1 MIDRTKW
8 RYNTYDEAKDSYVWA
23 VKQRWYV
30 LLPEGGRARYRD
42 VSAHE
47 DWVRETF
54 PSRNDT
60 TAVRPDECARTNGR
74 EVQYTDPIL
83 LQPQTGQWNH
93 TAKYFGS
100 ERDQD
105 KLTKYLLEN
114 GALPPTKKRS
124 SREIDD
130 CDDDNE
136 SEIVVRRRSTRSA
149 RKSKIKKTFCISS
162 GPSSPSSSSYAT
174 LPSSST
180 PSSST
185 DSSSTFTASPL
196 LNATLLR
203 FLGNG
208 KAKESP
214 SNRQRR
220 KRLRAIK
227 GALEQ
232 ATCGGIMI
240 DCTEEL
246 GEIVSDILKDYG
258 YAHFATFFRRLF
270 ISPFFD
276 FFILFSF
283 FFFFAFSRLWLRASP
298 CFPYRSNLY
307 QRKYC
312 LMERTA
318 PW

>member
-8 RYNTYDEAKDSYVWA
+8 RYNIYDEAKDSYVWS

-42 VSAHE
+42 VSAQE

-74 EVQYTDPIL
+74 EVQYTGPIL

-93 TAKYFGS
+93 TVKYFGS

-130 CDDDNE
+130 GDDDNE

-149 RKSKIKKTFCISS
+149 GKSV
-162 GPSSPSSSSYAT
+162 SSYSHA
-174 LPSSST
+174 L
-180 PSSST
+180 
-185 DSSSTFTASPL
+185 L
-196 LNATLLR
+196 LNPHVPTLTL
-203 FLGNG
+203 
-208 KAKESP
+208 S
-214 SNRQRR
+214 
-220 KRLRAIK
+220 
-227 GALEQ
+227 
-232 ATCGGIMI
+232 C
-240 DCTEEL
+240 
-246 GEIVSDILKDYG
+246 
-258 YAHFATFFRRLF
+258 
-270 ISPFFD
+270 
-276 FFILFSF
+276 
-283 FFFFAFSRLWLRASP
+283 
-298 CFPYRSNLY
+298 
-307 QRKYC
+307 
-312 LMERTA
+312 
-318 PW
+318 